1 MQEKIIPQNI
11 SAEQNVLC
19 AMLIDNKAVG
29 TVSGILKPDDFYRQA
44 HQVIYR
50 AMLNLYGRS
59 EPVDLVTV
67 IEELRKMNKLQE
79 VGDVSYI
86 TLLGE
91 VAPTAANVKF
101 HAQIVADKAMQ
112 RQLIESGTVIASL
125 GYECPDGEIRNA
137 VDSAQKQLLELT
149 GRRRGRDFVPIQE
162 IVESTVDRMG
172 SMVESDE
179 PVTGL
184 RTGFTDLD
192 EVTAGL
198 QPSDFIILA
207 ARPSMGKTA
216 LALNIAQNVALR
228 GAGKDEAPKRV
239 AFFSLEMSRD
249 QLVQRMICT
258 EADLE
263 TGELRPRREDSTL
276 KYLKQADA
284 AESQTLRAAAEGIE
298 IADELFGRLIALL
311 EIDAHGLHGE
321 RVQLFR
327 DLRNNRA
334 RVRREAGDVLKRDLL
349 GRFAVIGQ
357 RAGEHLIE
365 HNAERIEVA
374 AGVRLKTLG
383 LLGRDIVHGADGRVG
398 SAAAVFVLKGGD
410 AEISHL
416 GDAVAVDHNV
426 LRLNIAMHDAV
437 LMRVLERLCDLRGKE
452 ERLRRGE
459 LPLAGDILLER
470 DAFDQ
475 LHDDILHRER
485 MAHIVHRD
493 DVRMAEHGDG
503 MRLGLELRLELRV
516 GEDLFAQHLDGDVAV
531 EPVVERFIDNGHA
544 AGADDLEKLVAV
556 IQQLADIFVLRLVH
570 TFPPDGVR
578 RLRSRL

>member
-67 IEELRKMNKLQE
+67 IEELRKINKLQE

-263 TGELRPRREDSTL
+263 TGELRPRREEE
-276 KYLKQADA
+276 KQHALA
-284 AESQTLRAAAEGIE
+284 AESSTAEEREAGAEESEAAAEESKAAAEETQKQKQQVLDRIWMASDKLAGSSIYIDDTPGLTIQEMRGKARRLKAKGGLDLIVIDYLQLMQAPDRRTNSENRQHEVSE
-298 IADELFGRLIALL
+298 ISRGLKALARELNVPVLALS
-311 EIDAHGLHGE
+311 
-321 RVQLFR
+321 QLSR
-327 DLRNNRA
+327 SVETRQVKKPMLSDLRESGSLEQDA
-334 RVRREAGDVLKRDLL
+334 DIVMFLYREDYYK
-349 GRFAVIGQ
+349 
-357 RAGEHLIE
+357 
-365 HNAERIEVA
+365 N
-374 AGVRLKTLG
+374 AGVSPVHLTELIIAKHRNDPTGKVNLFFKNDCTKFIG
-383 LLGRDIVHGADGRVG
+383 L
-398 SAAAVFVLKGGD
+398 
-410 AEISHL
+410 
-416 GDAVAVDHNV
+416 N
-426 LRLNIAMHDAV
+426 
-437 LMRVLERLCDLRGKE
+437 
-452 ERLRRGE
+452 
-459 LPLAGDILLER
+459 ER
-470 DAFDQ
+470 DA
-475 LHDDILHRER
+475 
-485 MAHIVHRD
+485 V
-493 DVRMAEHGDG
+493 
-503 MRLGLELRLELRV
+503 
-516 GEDLFAQHLDGDVAV
+516 
-531 EPVVERFIDNGHA
+531 
-544 AGADDLEKLVAV
+544 
-556 IQQLADIFVLRLVH
+556 
-570 TFPPDGVR
+570 
-578 RLRSRL
+578 

>member
-263 TGELRPRREDSTL
+263 TGELRPRREEEKQHALAAEDST
-276 KYLKQADA
+276 
-284 AESQTLRAAAEGIE
+284 AEERKAVAEESKGVTDESKAAAEETQKQKQQVLDRIWMASGKLAGSSIYIDDTPGLTIQEMRGKARRLKAKGGLDLIVIDYLQLMQAPDRRTNSENRQHEVSE
-298 IADELFGRLIALL
+298 ISRGLKALARELNVPVLALS
-311 EIDAHGLHGE
+311 
-321 RVQLFR
+321 QLSR
-327 DLRNNRA
+327 SVETRQVKKPMLSDLRESGSLEQDA
-334 RVRREAGDVLKRDLL
+334 
-349 GRFAVIGQ
+349 
-357 RAGEHLIE
+357 
-365 HNAERIEVA
+365 
-374 AGVRLKTLG
+374 
-383 LLGRDIVHGADGRVG
+383 DIVMFLYREDYYKNAGASPV
-398 SAAAVFVLKGGD
+398 
-410 AEISHL
+410 HL
-416 GDAVAVDHNV
+416 TELIIAKHRNGPTGKVNLFFKNDCTKFIG
-426 LRLNIAMHDAV
+426 LN
-437 LMRVLERLCDLRGKE
+437 
-452 ERLRRGE
+452 
-459 LPLAGDILLER
+459 ER
-470 DAFDQ
+470 DA
-475 LHDDILHRER
+475 
-485 MAHIVHRD
+485 V
-493 DVRMAEHGDG
+493 
-503 MRLGLELRLELRV
+503 
-516 GEDLFAQHLDGDVAV
+516 
-531 EPVVERFIDNGHA
+531 
-544 AGADDLEKLVAV
+544 
-556 IQQLADIFVLRLVH
+556 
-570 TFPPDGVR
+570 
-578 RLRSRL
+578 

>member
-263 TGELRPRREDSTL
+263 TGELRPRREEE
-276 KYLKQADA
+276 KQHALA
-284 AESQTLRAAAEGIE
+284 AESSTAEEHKAVAEESKAAAEETQKQKQQVLDRIWMASDKLAGSSIYIDDTPGLTIQEMRGKARRLKAKGGLDLIVIDYLQLMQAPDRRINSENRQHEVSE
-298 IADELFGRLIALL
+298 ISRGLKALARELNVPVLALS
-311 EIDAHGLHGE
+311 
-321 RVQLFR
+321 QLSR
-327 DLRNNRA
+327 SVETRQVKKPMLSDLRESGSLEQDA
-334 RVRREAGDVLKRDLL
+334 
-349 GRFAVIGQ
+349 
-357 RAGEHLIE
+357 
-365 HNAERIEVA
+365 
-374 AGVRLKTLG
+374 
-383 LLGRDIVHGADGRVG
+383 DIVMFLYREDYYKNAGASPV
-398 SAAAVFVLKGGD
+398 
-410 AEISHL
+410 HL
-416 GDAVAVDHNV
+416 TELIIAKHRNGPTGKVNLFFKNDCTKFIG
-426 LRLNIAMHDAV
+426 LN
-437 LMRVLERLCDLRGKE
+437 
-452 ERLRRGE
+452 
-459 LPLAGDILLER
+459 ER
-470 DAFDQ
+470 DA
-475 LHDDILHRER
+475 
-485 MAHIVHRD
+485 V
-493 DVRMAEHGDG
+493 
-503 MRLGLELRLELRV
+503 
-516 GEDLFAQHLDGDVAV
+516 
-531 EPVVERFIDNGHA
+531 
-544 AGADDLEKLVAV
+544 
-556 IQQLADIFVLRLVH
+556 
-570 TFPPDGVR
+570 
-578 RLRSRL
+578 